1 MMIAK
6 NEEHARYVKWRPEW
20 LWYGPIGW
28 LIGYGY
34 DPWRA
39 FWISLGLI
47 LIGWAVFRRGYNRGL
62 ITPTEEISYAIWN
75 YKIEPVSQFYRK
87 FNAFVFSL
95 ETFVPLVKLGIAD
108 RWEPNGHKYFVKGGW
123 PKSGGRL
130 RLYLWCHMIAGWLL
144 SALWVGG
151 ITGLVKT

>member
-1 MMIAK
+1 MSGQSFSFFADH
-6 NEEHARYVKWRPEW
+6 N
-20 LWYGPIGW
+20 
-28 LIGYGY
+28 GY

-130 RLYLWCHMIAGWLL
+130 RLYMWCHMIAGWLL